1 MASQSAPRIESSK
14 KFILHKNAP
23 GLLSWG
29 ILVCT
34 LYTTALKAR

>member
-14 KFILHKNAP
+14 KSILHKNAP

-29 ILVCT
+29 ILVCAI
-34 LYTTALKAR
+34 YTVALKAR